1 MGRKRKSFSDDD
13 CRLHKNRRAREIY
26 AALPETKKATIAAK
40 KHQSCLKSK
49 LSTLS
54 SSSNPIEDI
63 ELNAIIAQ
71 SIVQSNAFILGAT
84 ASVLETHQNVD

>member
-26 AALPETKKATIAAK
+26 AALPETKKAEIAAHK
-40 KHQSCLKSK
+40 REEGRKS
-49 LSTLS
+49 TVGAFAP
-54 SSSNPIEDI
+54 SSNPIEDI

-71 SIVQSNAFILGAT
+71 STVQSNAFILGAT